1 MDDNASMAPPKSQ
14 NSDLALNAA
23 HALSPTDNSI
33 PADSDAKHQ
42 PSSLADGDST
52 SLCKLCHQLGLSVDK
67 FVMPDDVPTSAYNP
81 NKSMRPDS
89 NTNTPGLVKSAMR
102 SGAPPFKLGSLWDI
116 QRRQHHCVLC
126 NLLAQSVEQRDL
138 NKALKQ
144 HGPELLQLAQCELS
158 WEIDGREY
166 LDTATGLIKNRTR
179 RLRAQWSHPALQQS
193 GSYLV
198 FVAPEQEWRPNSE
211 VQASSRREVHF
222 LGRSIDPH
230 KGRTALIKSWLDL
243 CRYHHNEHCQDKYEG
258 TEEFEKMLGE
268 SYFGVLDVVNMQLC
282 VLPHVRR
289 GNSFTHEPY
298 VALSYVWGQPE
309 AGKPQPYVT
318 LRENIL
324 LHQNHGGLQGA
335 YHDFPKAIKEAIDL
349 VPRLGMRYIWI
360 DSLCIVQDSFRSWNL
375 NARIMHMIYGFAS
388 LTICAA
394 DGEDSSTGLEAIY
407 ADSANQIQGNC
418 APGVTL
424 MISRPPETAIRGSRW
439 NQRAW
444 TFQERLLSRRCVI
457 FAEKRVYFQCRSA
470 SMSQDIYAHG
480 RGTAWS
486 LDSIHAPLQMLKE
499 LRVRAIWF
507 YIKCV
512 SMYTS
517 RQLTKSRDIL
527 AAFNGVTTLIQQV
540 MRAPFVFS
548 LPSSHFDLALLWQPK
563 GKIRPRVVKDEG
575 DKAFEVEFP
584 TWAWCGW
591 TGAHVD
597 YETDLL
603 NDCLANVHEWLV
615 NHTWICYYIRD
626 DQGNLRPLWDKF
638 RAEDDQSSEARW
650 RGYRGK
656 HTSYV
661 PVAMRTVPPRPPKHT
676 QHSESHQREKERR
689 YDRSSRTLVDK
700 DTFREG
706 QRLAERLKQHHRESN
721 PPSAADLRHY
731 RSTSGV
737 TASDAKIYSQNSL
750 FPKDSPSRRL
760 EREYSE
766 PRHRA
771 RSMSSSSSSTER
783 GSRRPDRRKRF
794 LARRSPSDSLVTEEF
809 VDIIY
814 PTYRIVEDP
823 TYFTE
828 AKQRK
833 DYRPVFPLPLEGPQ
847 EQRRRRYQ
855 VNQDYRETPPEE
867 FDIFGRAFWD
877 EIRTRPQNDF
887 FRTIPENPF
896 RVLKAAGG
904 YSGNGDK
911 DQSYQ
916 NKLQFWTWQ
925 TTLQVCRASE
935 TSTTTT
941 SSPRLDGTGLCR
953 CDIMDDLGDW
963 CGSIVVNESWID
975 EECAAHQ
982 EDHHH
987 HTGGVAACDFI
998 ALSEAKSFS
1007 DEECP
1012 VWTYYIPKER
1022 HESEWDVFY
1031 VLLVKYHPKS
1041 AVWQRVALGKVFRAA
1056 FSFGEDGW
1064 QEIILG

>member
-1 MDDNASMAPPKSQ
+1 MRWGEGNSKMNDNASMALSKSQ
-14 NSDLALNAA
+14 GSDLPLNAT
-23 HALSPTDNSI
+23 HASSPRGNFVY
-33 PADSDAKHQ
+33 ADGDAKHR
-42 PSSLADGDST
+42 PGSLGDGDNT

-67 FVMPDDVPTSAYNP
+67 FVIPDDAPTSAYNP
-81 NKSMRPDS
+81 NKSMRPNSD
-89 NTNTPGLVKSAMR
+89 TNTPGSVNSLMR
-102 SGAPPFKLGSLWDI
+102 SGGLPLKLGSLLDI
-116 QRRQHHCVLC
+116 QHRQHHCVLC

-138 NKALKQ
+138 NKALKE
-144 HGPELLQLAQCELS
+144 HGRELLELAQCELS

-166 LDTATGLIKNRTR
+166 LDTTTGLIKNRTR
-179 RLRAQWSHPALQQS
+179 RLRVQWSHPALQEF

-198 FVAPEQEWRPNSE
+198 FVAPEQDWRPNSE
-211 VQASSRREVHF
+211 AQASSRREIHF
-222 LGRSIDPH
+222 LGRSIAPH

-268 SYFGVLDVVNMQLC
+268 SYFGLLDVVNMQLC
-282 VLPHVRR
+282 VLPHGRNVN
-289 GNSFTHEPY
+289 GFAYEPF
-298 VALSYVWGQPE
+298 VALSYVWGKPE
-309 AGKPQPYVT
+309 AGKPEPYVT

-335 YHDFPKAIKEAIDL
+335 YPDFPKAIKEAIDL

-375 NARIMHMIYGFAS
+375 NARRMHMIYGFAS

-394 DGEDSSTGLEAIY
+394 DGEDSSTGLEAMY
-407 ADSANQIQGNC
+407 ADSANQIQGYC

-457 FAEKRVYFQCRSA
+457 FAEKRVYFQCRCA

-486 LDSIHAPLQMLKE
+486 LDSIHAPLQTLKE

-507 YIKCV
+507 YIHCV

-517 RQLTKSRDIL
+517 RQLTKPRDIL
-527 AAFNGVTTLIQQV
+527 AAFNGVTTLIQKV
-540 MRAPFVFS
+540 MRAPFVFG

-563 GKIRPRVVKDEG
+563 GKIKPRVVKDES

-591 TGAHVD
+591 IEAQVD
-597 YETDLL
+597 YESDLL

-626 DQGNLRPLWDKF
+626 DQGNSRPLWDKF

-656 HTSYV
+656 HTSCV
-661 PVAMRTVPPRPPKHT
+661 PFAMPTVPPRPPEHT
-676 QHSESHQREKERR
+676 EHSHHEEGGRLGVAALSTDNARGRIYSDEGA
-689 YDRSSRTLVDK
+689 Y
-700 DTFREG
+700 REG
-706 QRLAERLKQHHRESN
+706 PRLAENLNQHNRMAQAHRPITLARGLTAGDRKMSLH
-721 PPSAADLRHY
+721 PPLDPEVLYAQRKP
-731 RSTSGV
+731 G
-737 TASDAKIYSQNSL
+737 YS
-750 FPKDSPSRRL
+750 R
-760 EREYSE
+760 Y
-766 PRHRA
+766 RHRA
-771 RSMSSSSSSTER
+771 RSRSSSSPSTEH
-783 GSRRPDRRKRF
+783 GSLPLGRRAHFD
-794 LARRSPSDSLVTEEF
+794 AISPGEEF
-809 VDIIY
+809 VDV
-814 PTYRIVEDP
+814 TDP
-823 TYFTE
+823 TLEDSTHFTE
-828 AKQRK
+828 AELGKGHR
-833 DYRPVFPLPLEGPQ
+833 RGFPLRLRGPHSGPQ

-855 VNQDYRETPPEE
+855 VNHDYREKPTQE

-877 EIRTRPQNDF
+877 EIRMRSQNEF

-896 RVLKAAGG
+896 RVLKASGG
-904 YSGNGDK
+904 YNWNGDK

-925 TTLQVCRASE
+925 ETLQVCRAE
-935 TSTTTT
+935 TR
-941 SSPRLDGTGLCR
+941 PRLKGTGLCR

-963 CGSIVVNESWID
+963 CGSIVVNEGWIE
-975 EECAAHQ
+975 EECAGQ
-982 EDHHH
+982 GI
-987 HTGGVAACDFI
+987 HTGVVACDFI

-1007 DEECP
+1007 EEESP

-1056 FSFGEDGW
+1056 FSFDDDGW
-1064 QEIILG
+1064 QEIILR

>member
-1 MDDNASMAPPKSQ
+1 MDDNDLMAPPKSQ
-14 NSDLALNAA
+14 NSTLALNAA
-23 HALSPTDNSI
+23 HAPSPTGNSI
-33 PADSDAKHQ
+33 RTDGDAKHQ
-42 PSSLADGDST
+42 PSSLGDGDST
-52 SLCKLCHQLGLSVDK
+52 SLCKLCHQLGLAVDK
-67 FVMPDDVPTSAYNP
+67 FVMPDDVPTPAYNP

-89 NTNTPGLVKSAMR
+89 DANTPGLVKSAMR
-102 SGAPPFKLGSLWDI
+102 SGGPPFKLGSLWDI

-126 NLLAQSVEQRDL
+126 SLLAQSVEQRDL

-144 HGPELLQLAQCELS
+144 HGPELLELAQCELS

-166 LDTATGLIKNRTR
+166 LDTTTGLIKNRTR
-179 RLRAQWSHPALQQS
+179 RLRAQWSHPALRQF

-198 FVAPEQEWRPNSE
+198 FVAPEQPWRPNSE
-211 VQASSRREVHF
+211 VQATSRREVHF
-222 LGRSIDPH
+222 LGRKIDPH

-243 CRYHHNEHCQDKYEG
+243 CRYHHDEHCQDEYKG

-282 VLPHVRR
+282 VLPHDRR
-289 GNSFTHEPY
+289 GGSFTHEPY

-394 DGEDSSTGLEAIY
+394 DGEDASTGLEAMSV
-407 ADSANQIQGNC
+407 DSANQIQGNC

-424 MISRPPETAIRGSRW
+424 MISRSPETAIRGSRW

-499 LRVRAIWF
+499 FRVRAIWF
-507 YIKCV
+507 YINCV

-540 MRAPFVFS
+540 MRAPFVFG

-563 GKIRPRVVKDEG
+563 GKIQLRVVKDEG

-626 DQGNLRPLWDKF
+626 DQGNLRPLWDKS

-656 HTSYV
+656 HTTDI
-661 PVAMRTVPPRPPKHT
+661 PVVMRTVAPTPPKYT
-676 QHSESHQREKERR
+676 QDSHQKEKDGRAPRDMSYRR
-689 YDRSSRTLVDK
+689 NDK
-700 DTFREG
+700 DTFHEG
-706 QRLAERLKQHHRESN
+706 QRLAERLKQHHSGSH
-721 PPSAADLRHY
+721 PPPAADLSHY
-731 RSTSGV
+731 PSPFGV
-737 TASDAKIYSQNSL
+737 TASDGKIYLQH
-750 FPKDSPSRRL
+750 FRVVEDSPTRTP
-760 EREYSE
+760 EREYSG
-766 PRHRA
+766 PRHQA

-783 GSRRPDRRKRF
+783 GPRRPGRRRPPI
-794 LARRSPSDSLVTEEF
+794 APSSPSDSLWPDREEVF
-809 VDIIY
+809 LY
-814 PTYRIVEDP
+814 PIHKTVKDP
-823 TYFTE
+823 SDSTE
-828 AKQRK
+828 AKLGNDHK
-833 DYRPVFPLPLEGPQ
+833 SVFPLPLEGPQ

-855 VNQDYRETPPEE
+855 VNQDYRETPTEE

-877 EIRTRPQNDF
+877 EIRTRPQNEF
-887 FRTIPENPF
+887 SRTIPENPF
-896 RVLKAAGG
+896 RVLKASGG
-904 YSGNGDK
+904 YSGDGDK

-935 TSTTTT
+935 TTTT
-941 SSPRLDGTGLCR
+941 SSRSPRLEGTGLCR

-963 CGSIVVNESWID
+963 CGSIVVNESWIE
-975 EECAAHQ
+975 EECAAGQ
-982 EDHHH
+982 EDHHHH
-987 HTGGVAACDFI
+987 HTGGVATCDFI

-1007 DEECP
+1007 QEECP

>member
-1 MDDNASMAPPKSQ
+1 MDDNASMVPSKSQ
-14 NSDLALNAA
+14 GSNLALNAT
-23 HALSPTDNSI
+23 HALSPAGNFVH
-33 PADSDAKHQ
+33 ADGDAKHR
-42 PSSLADGDST
+42 PSNQGDGDNT
-52 SLCKLCHQLGLSVDK
+52 SLCKLCHQLGLSIDK
-67 FVMPDDVPTSAYNP
+67 FVIPDDVPTSVYNS
-81 NKSMRPDS
+81 NKSMKPDS
-89 NTNTPGLVKSAMR
+89 GTNTPRLVNSVMR
-102 SGAPPFKLGSLWDI
+102 SGGPPLKLGSLGDI
-116 QRRQHHCVLC
+116 QHRQRHCVLC
-126 NLLAQSVEQRDL
+126 NLLARSVEQRDL

-144 HGPELLQLAQCELS
+144 HGPGLLELAHCELS

-166 LDTATGLIKNRTR
+166 LDTTTGLIKNRTR
-179 RLRAQWSHPALQQS
+179 RLRVQWSHPALQQF

-198 FVAPEQEWRPNSE
+198 FVAPEQDWRPNSE
-211 VQASSRREVHF
+211 AQASSRREVHF
-222 LGRSIDPH
+222 LGRNIEPH

-282 VLPHVRR
+282 VLPHLRR
-289 GNSFTHEPY
+289 GNSFTHEPF

-335 YHDFPKAIKEAIDL
+335 YPNFPKAIKEAIDL
-349 VPRLGMRYIWI
+349 VPRLGMRFIWI

-375 NARIMHMIYGFAS
+375 NARRMHMIYGFAS

-394 DGEDSSTGLEAIY
+394 DGEDSSTGLEAMY

-507 YIKCV
+507 YIHCV

-540 MRAPFVFS
+540 MRAPFVFG

-563 GKIRPRVVKDEG
+563 GKIKPRVVKDEG
-575 DKAFEVEFP
+575 DKAFEVDFP

-591 TGAHVD
+591 IGAQVD
-597 YETDLL
+597 YESDLL

-626 DQGNLRPLWDKF
+626 DQGNLRPLWDKLG
-638 RAEDDQSSEARW
+638 AEDDQSSEARW

-656 HTSYV
+656 HTNYV
-661 PVAMRTVPPRPPKHT
+661 PVAMPTDHPRPPNRT
-676 QHSESHQREKERR
+676 QQPHGKQKRTPRRMSSFYPERYSDEK
-689 YDRSSRTLVDK
+689 
-700 DTFREG
+700 TFHEG
-706 QRLAERLKQHHRESN
+706 QRLAERLKQHHRMSQGHATLA
-721 PPSAADLRHY
+721 PDLRHF
-731 RSTSGV
+731 RSASGP
-737 TASDAKIYSQNSL
+737 TAGDRKMSL
-750 FPKDSPSRRL
+750 YPSLDPEDLYTQGEREDSRRP
-760 EREYSE
+760 Y
-766 PRHRA
+766 RA
-771 RSMSSSSSSTER
+771 RSRSSSSSSTER
-783 GSRRPDRRKRF
+783 GARRPGRRTHF
-794 LARRSPSDSLVTEEF
+794 DDITLASDPLSGEEF
-809 VDIIY
+809 VDVID
-814 PTYRIVEDP
+814 PPLEDS
-823 TYFTE
+823 TNFTE
-828 AKQRK
+828 AKLGK
-833 DYRPVFPLPLEGPQ
+833 GHRPVFPLPLEGPQSGPQ

-855 VNQDYRETPPEE
+855 VNQDYRETPTQE

-877 EIRTRPQNDF
+877 EIRMRSQNEF

-896 RVLKAAGG
+896 RVLKASGG
-904 YSGNGDK
+904 YSGNDDK
-911 DQSYQ
+911 NQSYQ

-925 TTLQVCRASE
+925 TTLQVCRAE
-935 TSTTTT
+935 TR
-941 SSPRLDGTGLCR
+941 PRLEGTGLCR
-953 CDIMDDLGDW
+953 CHILDDLGDW
-963 CGSIVVNESWID
+963 CGSIVVNESWIE
-975 EECAAHQ
+975 EECAGQ
-982 EDHHH
+982 EDH
-987 HTGGVAACDFI
+987 TGVAACDFI
-998 ALSEAKSFS
+998 ALAEAKTFS
-1007 DEECP
+1007 EEECP